1 MRVLVP
7 KEIKSGEKRVALVP
21 DIISKLTRAGLTVAI
36 ESGAGTD
43 SQATD
48 SEFQAAGAEII
59 ATANMQNELG
69 KADVVA
75 SVQPLTPNQFK
86 SLKKVQSQFH
96 SYHQQLRL
104 IQLMLLRAPV
114 LLHFRWRWFREFHAR
129 NLWMH

>member
-59 ATANMQNELG
+59 ATSNIQSELG

-75 SVQPLTPNQFK
+75 SGIAPRPA
-86 SLKKVQSQFH
+86 S
-96 SYHQQLRL
+96 
-104 IQLMLLRAPV
+104 LRAADINSAVRAAVPDGAST
-114 LLHFRWRWFREFHAR
+114 FAG
-129 NLWMH
+129 

>member
-59 ATANMQNELG
+59 ATSNIQSELG

-75 SVQPLTPNQFK
+75 SVQPLTPDQFK
-86 SLKKVQSQFH
+86 SVKKGAVTISFL
-96 SYHQQLRL
+96 SPTTATDSIEAATSAGVTAFSLEMVPR
-104 IQLMLLRAPV
+104 
-114 LLHFRWRWFREFHAR
+114 
-129 NLWMH
+129 

>member
-7 KEIKSGEKRVALVP
+7 KELKSGEKRVALVP

-59 ATANMQNELG
+59 ATSNIQSELG

-75 SVQPLTPNQFK
+75 STNVALTYTSVSPAYSLTCTINFTSTTGHKKGDFWVVNCRSFSGVNIFNQPKF
-86 SLKKVQSQFH
+86 SF
-96 SYHQQLRL
+96 RL
-104 IQLMLLRAPV
+104 
-114 LLHFRWRWFREFHAR
+114 
-129 NLWMH
+129 